1 MGGAPRRCVSWNRSR
16 SRSNPEGPRDR
27 RRVGVWQVD
36 ARAVGLGD
44 PPERRPSRV
53 RIVGGFWRGP
63 VEPHPAEPPP
73 SLGTDIAHVPQGAAR
88 SLSPSL
94 RLDRHLRDVLHRLGV
109 REVEAKLPE
118 LLERVGLDT
127 VPDLWARY
135 PHQLSGGQQQRF
147 CLALALVARPTV
159 LVLDEP
165 TSSLDASTQSQVAK
179 VIRDVADRNETAVLF
194 VSHDLG
200 LIASVA
206 DQISVMYAGEVVEA
220 MPRSALAA
228 PRHPYTRALLRSNPR
243 VSDARLP
250 VGLPVCHP
258 AACCSTSARS
268 TRVAHTPCRSVETAG
283 RCHVCRGWSRG
294 ALLRVGD
301 AASNLSIAR
310 TTGGKQRCQG
320 LWWHAPSVGRPA
332 RGRFSGAGHDALDD
346 VSLELG
352 QSEIVGVVGESGSGK
367 STLLRVIAGLHAP
380 DTGSVRYRGNLLDPR
395 AQRRPRSLAAT
406 FSWSSRTPTAR

>member
-1 MGGAPRRCVSWNRSR
+1 MSG
-16 SRSNPEGPRDR
+16 RDR
-27 RRVGVWQVD
+27 RGGLQVNEMTVEYGRGASAVRVLEQVSLEIEPGKVLGIAGESGCGKSTLGLSVLGTLPNGGHRVSGSSVVSGAD
-36 ARAVGLGD
+36 LWSLTPRNRRRA
-44 PPERRPSRV
+44 
-53 RIVGGFWRGP
+53 W
-63 VEPHPAEPPP
+63 
-73 SLGTDIAHVPQGAAR
+73 GTDIAHVPQGAAR

-250 VGLPVCHP
+250 VGLPGVPPGRVLLDECAFH
-258 AACCSTSARS
+258 
-268 TRVAHTPCRSVETAG
+268 TRCTHAVQ
-283 RCHVCRGWSRG
+283 VCRDSRPSATSVVAG
-294 ALLRVGD
+294 HVVRCFEWERS
-301 AASNLSIAR
+301 SNLSIAR
-310 TTGGKQRCQG
+310 TTGWQTTLPGA
-320 LWWHAPSVGRPA
+320 LVARPFC
-332 RGRFSGAGHDALDD
+332 RQTG
-346 VSLELG
+346 
-352 QSEIVGVVGESGSGK
+352 SGSDSPALATMR
-367 STLLRVIAGLHAP
+367 ST
-380 DTGSVRYRGNLLDPR
+380 T
-395 AQRRPRSLAAT
+395 
-406 FSWSSRTPTAR
+406 